1 MTGTPGELFAVL
13 DRVGR
18 LQLPREHIERYGL
31 RGRVCLSSETDH
43 VGVWAGRTK
52 PPSDQGD

>member
-31 RGRVCLSSETDH
+31 RGRVRLSSETDH
-43 VGVWAGRTK
+43 VGVWADRTK